1 MRIPPSPPFSKG
13 GTSPVPAQAE
23 LDFTT
28 TPPFEKGGPGGIPA
42 HQGARMTAAWM
53 ENLELLAE
61 APDGIK
67 KLRELILELAVRGKL
82 VPQDPSDE
90 PASELLKRIA
100 AEKARLVKEGKIK
113 KPKPLAEIGE
123 EEKPFELPAG
133 WEWGRLGSLTTKI
146 TDGTHHSPTNTP
158 NGEYHYISAKN
169 IKPWGIDLSGMTYVT
184 ADVHREIYS
193 RCDPAKGDVL
203 YIKDGA
209 TTGVATINSL
219 DEPFSMLSSVALLK
233 PSVGLSNEYLLKAM
247 TAPFFYK
254 EMRAGMAGVAI
265 TRVTLAKL
273 NNAIIPLPPLA
284 EQHRIVAKVD
294 ELMALCDRLEAR
306 QADAQHAHARLVQAL
321 LDSLT
326 QARDAEEFQ
335 AAWERVAGCF
345 EGVFSTENSVDD
357 LRQVLLQLAIAGKLV
372 RSMTAWKST
381 TLGSLGTVLG
391 GATPSKANPAF
402 WSGDIPWV
410 SPKDMKRPIID
421 DAADHISPEAIESS
435 PLKLIPVGSLLMVV
449 RGMILAHSF
458 PVALTTRPVTINQD
472 MKALAVPKELAPY
485 LLLYLQASKN
495 TIVGL
500 VDRSSHGTCKLVS
513 EKLWSLQISLPP
525 LEEQARILAKV
536 TELLA
541 LCDQLKAR
549 IVAAQAKQAQLA
561 EALVKQAVATAA
573 G

>member
-61 APDGIK
+61 APGGVGR
-67 KLRELILELAVRGKL
+67 LRGLIRDLAVTGKL
-82 VPQDPSDE
+82 LPKESSVVAWTWSTLGEQVSGMDSGWSPACLDTPS
-90 PASELLKRIA
+90 PAPEVWGVLRTTAVQSLRYIQEENKELPTHLAPRPEAEVMPGDVLFTRAGPMNRVGISCLVASTRPRLMLSDKIIRFRPK
-100 AEKARLVKEGKIK
+100 AEKLDGRFTALC
-113 KPKPLAEIGE
+113 LN
-123 EEKPFELPAG
+123 AG
-133 WEWGRLGSLTTKI
+133 
-146 TDGTHHSPTNTP
+146 
-158 NGEYHYISAKN
+158 
-169 IKPWGIDLSGMTYVT
+169 VT
-184 ADVHREIYS
+184 ADYLER
-193 RCDPAKGDVL
+193 AKSGMAASQVN
-203 YIKDGA
+203 ISQAK
-209 TTGVATINSL
+209 
-219 DEPFSMLSSVALLK
+219 
-233 PSVGLSNEYLLKAM
+233 LKA
-247 TAPFFYK
+247 AP
-254 EMRAGMAGVAI
+254 
-265 TRVTLAKL
+265 
-273 NNAIIPLPPLA
+273 IPLPPLP

-294 ELMALCDRLEAR
+294 ELMTLCDRLEAR

-410 SPKDMKRPIID
+410 SPKDMKRPLID

-472 MKALAVPKELAPY
+472 MKALSVPKELAPY

-495 TIVGL
+495 TMVGL

-549 IVAAQAKQAQLA
+549 IVAARAKQAQLA